1 MATSPIT
8 IAWASTTSNKLTIDA
23 TTQGNGIV
31 FESDVVSNLI
41 NTALYINSQA
51 TRNLQVMGGYYDAGQ
66 DYKNY
71 QYCSQLAYVGN
82 EYVLNFY
89 MATQDTPT
97 LAPTNATSFQQNTTD
112 MQVPINPTSVQSGW
126 QKIKFI
132 PNQDNLVFTNT
143 DNTFTGSNTF
153 EGTSTFTGE
162 VNLNGNTN
170 IGDSD
175 SDTCTIQATTTIANL
190 SDSTLK
196 SGATFDVKS
205 GKIKVGGV
213 TIDGSQ
219 SLTSDFCNIETQQYT
234 SSYILGQESGKYIVF
249 LPSAGGGIRIKDPN
263 SIRSFYLSP
272 FGGSFYAPPQNAPDF
287 PYVISAGFGTS
298 LTGTGSSGGS
308 ATHYQGIRYGYS
320 LYDSSSPTTPVA
332 RNAIVLRTNVTTK
345 KCFLSFD
352 STTTITNASFGGLT
366 YALDPQWEQDYATAN
381 YVNQKSLDLYEE
393 IDARLSAIEEK
404 LGIPKVASRGVD
416 IKTRLASMEVA
427 KSPITELFEKIN
439 NTQGYE
445 GVLEQSDAEERLALS
460 QVRDDETE
468 VMKIV
473 NSIKDRIEREAKERE
488 EAEAQRQS
496 EQTQES
502 SPKTRTRTKS

>member
-51 TRNLQVMGGYYDAGQ
+51 TRNLQIMGGYYDAGQ
-66 DYKNY
+66 DYKQY
-71 QYCSQLAYVGN
+71 QYCSQLSYVGS

-97 LAPTNATSFQQNTTD
+97 LAPTNATTFQTNTTD

-126 QKIKFI
+126 QQISFI
-132 PNQDNLVFTNT
+132 PNQANIAYVNK

-153 EGTSTFTGE
+153 SGDITSSGNNTFSGLNSFTQKADMGKGLSVRNAPLTCTGGFSCSSTATFSSTITLPTTGGSPFIISTMKDSQAGETLFFSMNTSSKYKRVTFLTTGQNNQDRQGVIALRIDNTSTSTIPSFLTGMYILSPN
-162 VNLNGNTN
+162 VDTYSGNNLAYASGRLDISSGSGRIPSLNLSYYAYDNGTGLLGGYNKTNTMQFWYN
-170 IGDSD
+170 YS
-175 SDTCTIQATTTIANL
+175 SNKYLLNFAYATTIAN
-190 SDSTLK
+190 
-196 SGATFDVKS
+196 
-205 GKIKVGGV
+205 
-213 TIDGSQ
+213 
-219 SLTSDFCNIETQQYT
+219 
-234 SSYILGQESGKYIVF
+234 
-249 LPSAGGGIRIKDPN
+249 
-263 SIRSFYLSP
+263 
-272 FGGSFYAPPQNAPDF
+272 
-287 PYVISAGFGTS
+287 
-298 LTGTGSSGGS
+298 
-308 ATHYQGIRYGYS
+308 
-320 LYDSSSPTTPVA
+320 
-332 RNAIVLRTNVTTK
+332 
-345 KCFLSFD
+345 
-352 STTTITNASFGGLT
+352 ASFGT
-366 YALDPQWEQDYATAN
+366 TTFALDPEWEQDYATAN
-381 YVNQKSLDLYEE
+381 YVNQKTLSLYEE

-445 GVLEQSDAEERLALS
+445 GVLAQSNQEERLALS
-460 QVRDDETE
+460 QARNDEIE

-488 EAEAQRQS
+488 EAEAQSQK

-502 SPKTRTRTKS
+502 SSKSRTRKKS